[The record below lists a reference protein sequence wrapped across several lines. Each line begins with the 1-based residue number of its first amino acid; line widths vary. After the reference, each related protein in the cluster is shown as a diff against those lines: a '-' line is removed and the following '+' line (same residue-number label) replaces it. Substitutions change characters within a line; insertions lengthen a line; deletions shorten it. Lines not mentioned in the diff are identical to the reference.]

1 MSKQSAY
8 FQLPDMAGTPDSKQI
23 KAGLDRLPGVL
34 SVSIRAGTRRVAV
47 DYDSTGTSREAIR
60 EEFSRM
66 GYPVQLLK
74 TQDHTM

>member
-8 FQLPDMAGTPDSKQI
+8 FQLPDIAGTHDSRQI
-23 KAGLDRLPGVL
+23 KEALDRLPGVL
-34 SVSIRAGTRRVAV
+34 SVSVRTGTRRVAV
-47 DYDSTGTSREAIR
+47 DYDSTGTRCDVIR
-60 EEFSRM
+60 GEFNRM